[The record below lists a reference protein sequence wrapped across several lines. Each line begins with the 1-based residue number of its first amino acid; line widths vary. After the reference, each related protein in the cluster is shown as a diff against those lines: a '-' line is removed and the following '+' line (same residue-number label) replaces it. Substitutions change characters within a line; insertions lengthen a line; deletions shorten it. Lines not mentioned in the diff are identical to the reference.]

1 MKKKLTFATFALF
14 TGLAA
19 NAQSFEPEWVGEVAI
34 LNITKDT
41 LSMQTEKRTARV
53 EEEISAAKILL
64 GFGSTRS
71 LIVLDGSNS
80 TVQITKD
87 SNIAL
92 VVKCKDNESDPISFI
107 QIIKFEEEE
116 KTRESEIGMVD
127 VFDNVSQGNMDIV
140 PFTAEK
146 YGKSS
151 YMLKATFEE
160 GEYGVRVL
168 NPNVVDEKITVFY
181 CFGVHEEIHNQNP

>member
-1 MKKKLTFATFALF
+1 MLF
-14 TGLAA
+14 L
-19 NAQSFEPEWVGEVAI
+19 F
-34 LNITKDT
+34 
-41 LSMQTEKRTARV
+41 
-53 EEEISAAKILL
+53 
-64 GFGSTRS
+64 
-71 LIVLDGSNS
+71 
-80 TVQITKD
+80 
-87 SNIAL
+87 AL

-140 PFTAEK
+140 PFTAKK

-168 NPNVVDEKITVFY
+168 NPNIVDEKITVFY